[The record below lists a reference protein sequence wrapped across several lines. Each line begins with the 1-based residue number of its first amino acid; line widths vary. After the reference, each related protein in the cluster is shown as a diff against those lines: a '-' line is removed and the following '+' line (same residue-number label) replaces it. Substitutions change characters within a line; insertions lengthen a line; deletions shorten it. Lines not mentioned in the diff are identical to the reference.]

1 VTGAT
6 ELIVQFP
13 PPAKLPLV
21 LTVITTFSQFSVP
34 LHVQLM
40 MRFVDWPLFNDD
52 GADASN

>member
-1 VTGAT
+1 M
-6 ELIVQFP
+6 QFP